1 MVMDTKSKILV
12 MALIVASLAMA
23 PSLFSI
29 NSAAAVSN
37 WCEHQ
42 GKSNNWAVGCKTGWY
57 DHDHCM
63 KYDNDGDTKDEVAG
77 YKAGW
82 KHGSC

>member
-1 MVMDTKSKILV
+1 MDTRSKILV
-12 MALIVASLAMA
+12 MALTVTSLAMA
-23 PSLFSI
+23 PSLFNI
-29 NSAAAVSN
+29 NSAAAVTH
-37 WCEHQ
+37 WCEQQ
-42 GKSNNWAVGCKTGWY
+42 GKSNNWVNGCKLGWY

-63 KYDNDGDTKDEVAG
+63 KYSPTGDTKDEVAG